1 MGAGAI
7 PVDVEAA
14 FRQRQLKS
22 TGLVIHTAS
31 FDYAGDDRLDVSF
44 GSGNFV
50 FAPPRPLLFDFR
62 LGRLGC
68 EQFQKQYAAFLR
80 GSFAQHMYSWDCL
93 LESSAIVLVC
103 SCNGGEDTCHRF
115 TLIEFLKQFGAV
127 YCGDIAAR
135 RPTPPS

>member
-22 TGLVIHTAS
+22 TRLEIYTAPVT
-31 FDYAGDDRLDVSF
+31 YAGDDRLDLSF

-50 FAPPRPLLFDFR
+50 FAPPRVLLFDLR
-62 LGRLGC
+62 LGRMSR
-68 EQFQKQYAAFLR
+68 EQFQHGYDAFLR
-80 GSFAQHMYSWDCL
+80 GSFAQHMYTWDQL
-93 LESSAIVLVC
+93 LESVAVVLVC

-115 TLIEFLKQFGAV
+115 VMIGFLKQFGAV
-127 YCGDIAAR
+127 YRGDTAA
-135 RPTPPS
+135 P

>member
-22 TGLVIHTAS
+22 TGLTIHTAP

-44 GSGNFV
+44 GSGSFV
-50 FAPPRPLLFDFR
+50 FAPPRPLLFDYR
-62 LGRLGC
+62 MGRLNR
-68 EQFQKQYAAFLR
+68 EQFQEEYEAFLR

-93 LESSAIVLVC
+93 LESAAIVLVC

-115 TLIEFLKQFGAV
+115 VLIDFLKQFGAV
-127 YCGDIAAR
+127 YRGDIAVR
-135 RPTPPS
+135 RQAPSL